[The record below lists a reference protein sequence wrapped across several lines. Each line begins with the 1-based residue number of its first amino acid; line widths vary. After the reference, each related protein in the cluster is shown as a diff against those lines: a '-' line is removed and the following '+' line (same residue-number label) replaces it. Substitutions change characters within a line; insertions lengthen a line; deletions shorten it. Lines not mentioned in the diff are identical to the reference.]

1 MDAFLLAAKFL
12 LPLYYVRLF
21 QEIASYLL
29 CVYEEPL
36 QNIEINIGFIQ
47 PSIGWVSLAGY
58 KPGFDDIAC
67 LRIFSFLSSV
77 HCCILIMI
85 RINIVIIF
93 NGLKYSL
100 YTCEFGKKEL
110 IIWYI

>member
-12 LPLYYVRLF
+12 LPLYSVRLF

-58 KPGFDDIAC
+58 KPGFDDRAC
-67 LRIFSFLSSV
+67 LRFFFFSF
-77 HCCILIMI
+77 
-85 RINIVIIF
+85 IISLLYF
-93 NGLKYSL
+93 DYDTNKY
-100 YTCEFGKKEL
+100 CHHF
-110 IIWYI
+110 